1 MIKFKSL
8 TSLFV
13 ILAYSLGFVNAQNWP
28 GWRGPNGDGTST
40 ETKIPV
46 KWDTITNVVWKTT
59 IPGKGYAS
67 PIIWEGKLFTAT
79 AIPETQERLLVC
91 FDTKNGNLLWKS
103 TVLKTIPEV
112 KHDDNS
118 YASGTPATDG
128 NSIFVSF
135 LDGVS
140 VVVAAYDFSGKQL
153 WLERPGTFD
162 CVQGY
167 SCSPIIFKDK
177 VIINGDSEG
186 DAFVAALS
194 KVDGHTIWKISHPR
208 KFMSY
213 STPIIR
219 EIAGRFQM
227 FFCGN
232 QEMASYNPEDG
243 TKNWFV
249 NGPSEEFCS
258 SPVYSEKLGLMFAS
272 SCYPQRHLLAIK
284 PDGAGDVSN
293 THISWRSTNGAC
305 FVPSPIVAGDYLLS
319 TMTNGSV
326 YCIEASSGKIFW
338 KENLG
343 KQYASAVY
351 ANGMVYMPNDAGTV
365 TVIKPGP
372 KFEVISRNSIGET
385 LFASP
390 AISNG
395 RIYLRG
401 DKHLYCIG
409 EK

>member
-1 MIKFKSL
+1 MINSRTL

-13 ILAYSLGFVNAQNWP
+13 ILTFSLSLANAQNWP
-28 GWRGPNGDGTST
+28 GWRGPNGDGSSS
-40 ETKIPV
+40 ESMIPV
-46 KWDTITNVVWKTT
+46 KWDSVTNVVWKTT

-67 PIIWEGKLFTAT
+67 PIIWGDRLFTAT
-79 AIPETQERLLVC
+79 AIPETGERLLVC
-91 FDTKNGNLLWKS
+91 FDTKNGDLLWKS
-103 TVLKTIPEV
+103 TVLKTSAEV

-118 YASGTPATDG
+118 FASGTPATDG
-128 NSIFVSF
+128 SSIFVSF
-135 LDGVS
+135 LDGDS
-140 VVVAAYDFSGKQL
+140 VVVAAYDFSGKQI
-153 WLERPGTFD
+153 WLKRPGTFD

-167 SCSPIIFKDK
+167 SCSPVLFKDK

-208 KFMSY
+208 KLMSY

-219 EIAGRFQM
+219 EIA
-227 FFCGN
+227 
-232 QEMASYNPEDG
+232 SYNPEDG
-243 TKNWFV
+243 SKYWFV

-284 PDGAGDVSN
+284 TDGVGDVSN
-293 THISWRSTNGAC
+293 SNISWRSTNGAC
-305 FVPSPIVAGDYLLS
+305 FVPSPILSGDYLFS

-326 YCIEASSGKIFW
+326 YCFEAASGKILW

-343 KQYASAVY
+343 KQYPSAIS
-351 ANGMVYMPNDAGTV
+351 ANGLVYMPNDAGIV

-372 KFEVISRNSIGET
+372 KFEVISKNYIGET
-385 LFASP
+385 MFASP
-390 AISNG
+390 AASNG

-401 DKHLYCIG
+401 AKHLYCIG
-409 EK
+409 VK